1 MSHQD
6 IRAAV
11 EARRAQG
18 SATKARVEEALPGY
32 GSQIAQRLE
41 VSPATIT
48 RVLRALVAE
57 GRAYQSGWVKASRWV
72 PVYER
77 GPPPDGF
84 KLPPMPR
91 GDKNAR
97 ERERKRALKDRP
109 VKWTGLL
116 KQLTGGSK

>member
-1 MSHQD
+1 MGTSDATQ
-6 IRAAV
+6 
-11 EARRAQG
+11 ARVLQG
-18 SATKARVEEALPGY
+18 AFTHARVEEALPGY
-32 GSQIAQRLE
+32 AAGIAARCGI
-41 VSPATIT
+41 SPPTVT
-48 RVLRALVAE
+48 RVLRDLVAQ
-57 GRAYQSGWVKASRWV
+57 GKAHQAGWVKASRWV